1 MNEDKEFIGKKAKAV
16 PVEEPEIGVE
26 TNNAT
31 MMKLLDAAEEGNLDT
46 ASLESFNSASQSREY
61 VYSFID
67 SMALDDRVSSVL
79 EVYASDAVETNDDG
93 KIVWCES
100 SDGNLVKTVNFL
112 LDSINVDKHAY
123 EWMYSLIKYGDLYLK
138 MFRQSE
144 VNDKKD
150 TDDEKDR
157 SLRESVSAIVHE
169 PNSHYAHYVEM
180 VPNPGEMFDLTEFG
194 KTVLYIQAP
203 TTVQNTINQ
212 DSPVYAYQSYKMKQ
226 SDVTVYGAQDFV
238 HASLANEN
246 SLRSPEEV
254 SIFQSDEDFQ
264 NNSNGKK
271 YVVRKGQSMLYNL
284 FKVWRQLSLIEDS
297 LIVNR
302 ATRSSLVRLMQVNVG
317 DMPAEQVK
325 DYLQRIKQIIEQKS
339 AMSVG
344 KGIQEYNN
352 PSPVEN
358 IVYVPVHG
366 DQGVITSANIG
377 GDYDPK
383 SLTDLDYFIN
393 KYYGSVGIP
402 KQYFGNTDD
411 AAGFN
416 GGSSLAIISSRY
428 GKNVKK
434 YQNIFCQMITDV
446 INLFLIDKGMSNK
459 IGKFTIRMQAP
470 LTQEELDKRENL
482 RNRMGVVN
490 DVMSQISGVVNDET
504 LKLKILKELLSQTL
518 SDTNVVSLLQEHI
531 DKLEESA
538 EKGVLEGEAEDDD
551 EEPIEREER
560 NERPSRSMSDG
571 PASFE
576 GEDTL
581 PEPEDIAEF
590 EGDNSPDSYLPS
602 PSELGVSMV
611 DNI

>member
-26 TNNAT
+26 TNNST

-138 MFRQSE
+138 MFRQNEIDEHS
-144 VNDKKD
+144 KQ
-150 TDDEKDR
+150 DDEKDR
-157 SLRESVSAIVHE
+157 SLREAVTAVVHE
-169 PNSHYAHYVEM
+169 PSSHYAHYVEM
-180 VPNPGEMFDLTEFG
+180 VSNPGEMFDLTEFG

-212 DSPVYAYQSYKMKQ
+212 ESPVYAYQSYKMKQ

-271 YVVRKGQSMLYNL
+271 YVVKKGQSMLYNL

-302 ATRSSLVRLMQVNVG
+302 ATRSSLVRLMQINVG

-339 AMSVG
+339 AISVG
-344 KGIQEYNN
+344 NGIQEYNN

-366 DQGVITSANIG
+366 EQGVITSSNIG

-504 LKLKILKELLSQTL
+504 LKIKILKELLSQTL
-518 SDTNVVSLLQEHI
+518 SDTNVVTLLQEHI
-531 DKLEESA
+531 DKLEADA
-538 EKGVLEGEAEDDD
+538 EKGVLEGEAEDGD
-551 EEPIEREER
+551 EEPVESEER
-560 NERPSRSMSDG
+560 NERPGRSMSDG

-581 PEPEDIAEF
+581 PEPESIAEF
-590 EGDNSPDSYLPS
+590 EGDNTPDSYLPS

>member
-26 TNNAT
+26 TDNAT
-31 MMKLLDAAEEGNLDT
+31 MLKLLDAAEEGNLDT

-144 VNDKKD
+144 VNDCKD

-264 NNSNGKK
+264 NDSNGKK
-271 YVVRKGQSMLYNL
+271 YVVKKGQSMLYNL

-302 ATRSSLVRLMQVNVG
+302 ATRSSLVRLMQINVG

-325 DYLQRIKQIIEQKS
+325 DYLQRIKNIIEQKS
-339 AMSVG
+339 AMSIG

-518 SDTNVVSLLQEHI
+518 SDTNVVTLLQEHI

-538 EKGVLEGEAEDDD
+538 EKGVLEGEAEDGD
-551 EEPIEREER
+551 EEPVEREER

-571 PASFE
+571 PASFSDE
-576 GEDTL
+576 ESL
-581 PEPEDIAEF
+581 PEPEGIAEF